1 VSVEDEKKFKT
12 DYKKHPSLCQ
22 FEPAIEE

>member
-1 VSVEDEKKFKT
+1 VEDEKKFKT